1 MDTIRKYDI
10 RKEKR
15 MEYINKLSVGIDIHK
30 IIGVELKDSLSTLIV
45 NDVNRVPYK
54 IIFSGVLDS
63 RIGVDD
69 IYLKRLSEIKD
80 FEYLS
85 GKVFE
90 ILNSSIVSN
99 VEELS
104 EGVIQPNN
112 LHDFIIQ
119 DKIETVFEVI
129 CYKKPIVV
137 SSSKDRILKKT
148 MNKYQ
153 QIGMK
158 CKGCMLFFA
167 NDAISLVK
175 ESFAEKVIVSE
186 IRAFQLIENGIA
198 VFDKYPVAEKDYSK
212 EGIGDIV
219 NFINRV
225 KKQGTLF
232 EIVFDEFS
240 FDP

>member
-1 MDTIRKYDI
+1 
-10 RKEKR
+10 
-15 MEYINKLSVGIDIHK
+15 
-30 IIGVELKDSLSTLIV
+30 
-45 NDVNRVPYK
+45 
-54 IIFSGVLDS
+54 
-63 RIGVDD
+63 
-69 IYLKRLSEIKD
+69 
-80 FEYLS
+80 
-85 GKVFE
+85 
-90 ILNSSIVSN
+90 
-99 VEELS
+99 
-104 EGVIQPNN
+104 
-112 LHDFIIQ
+112 
-119 DKIETVFEVI
+119 
-129 CYKKPIVV
+129 
-137 SSSKDRILKKT
+137 
-148 MNKYQ
+148 
-153 QIGMK
+153 
-158 CKGCMLFFA
+158 MLFFA